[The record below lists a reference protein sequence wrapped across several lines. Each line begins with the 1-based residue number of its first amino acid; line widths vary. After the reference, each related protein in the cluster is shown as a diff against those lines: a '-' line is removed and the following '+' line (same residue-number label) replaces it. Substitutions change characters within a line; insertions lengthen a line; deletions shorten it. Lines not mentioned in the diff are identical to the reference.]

1 MTDLAGNTRVQ
12 SRGEETGSA
21 AAVVVLCGVQF
32 VDVLGVTVVVTALPR
47 MLADLGGTAAAGTL
61 VVTAYAMFFG
71 GLLMVASRVG
81 DRLGHRRVVLGALA
95 LFAVASVLGALAESV
110 WMLASA
116 RALQGAAAA
125 ASVPCALRLLT
136 TVVPEGP
143 VRRRAVAG
151 WSAAGATA
159 GASGFFVG
167 GVLTEI
173 VSWRAVFWLDIVL
186 AAVLAAAIMGTIP
199 RDHADASGV
208 RVGWRSSLLLIG
220 GAMGVVAGTTMLGE
234 DTWRVLGTVVT
245 ALGLLATG
253 GFVMLERRS
262 RHPLVER
269 AAWRTRGLRWGAFGS
284 FFATATTS
292 SSVIVATLYL
302 QDKLGLTPL
311 RAAMLLVSF
320 SILAVVGSALAP
332 RLVAMLGWSRS
343 MGAGLGIIAA
353 GTLVYAVWPQV
364 AGIGLAAAAGGLG
377 IGITSVAAN
386 DMGTTVDVHLKGTAA
401 GVLNT
406 AAQLGAAVGVA
417 AIGLVATATQPRV
430 AWLVV
435 VAFAAGAAVAAA
447 ASRVGDRERDPAR
460 RVPLRPRP

>member
-1 MTDLAGNTRVQ
+1 MGNRAAE
-12 SRGEETGSA
+12 SGSGSA
-21 AAVVVLCGVQF
+21 AVALCGVQF

-47 MLADLGGTAAAGTL
+47 MLADLGATPAAGTV

-71 GLLMVASRVG
+71 GLLMVASRIG
-81 DRLGHRRVVLGALA
+81 DRLGHRRVVLAALT
-95 LFAVASVLGALAESV
+95 LFAAASVLGALAGSV

-125 ASVPCALRLLT
+125 ASVPSALRLLT

-167 GVLTEI
+167 GVLTEV
-173 VSWRAVFWLDIVL
+173 VSWRAVFWLNIVL
-186 AAVLAAAIMGTIP
+186 AAGLAAGIVGTIP
-199 RDHADASGV
+199 RDHSDASED
-208 RVGWRSSLLLIG
+208 RIGWWSSLLLTG

-234 DTWRVLGTVVT
+234 GRSRALAVAVTV
-245 ALGLLATG
+245 LGLLAAA
-253 GFVMLERRS
+253 GFVLLERRL
-262 RHPLVER
+262 RRPLVAR
-269 AAWRTRGLRWGAFGS
+269 AAWRSSGLRWGAFGS
-284 FFATATTS
+284 FFVTATTS

-302 QDKLGLTPL
+302 QGKLGLTPL

-320 SILAVVGSALAP
+320 SILAIVGSTLSP
-332 RLVAMLGWSRS
+332 RLVAVLGWSHTVS
-343 MGAGLGIIAA
+343 AGLGVVAV
-353 GTLVYAVWPQV
+353 GTLVFVVWPQV
-364 AGIGLAAAAGGLG
+364 TGIGLAAAISGLG

-417 AIGLVATATQPRV
+417 AIGLIATTTQPRV

-435 VAFAAGAAVAAA
+435 AALAAGAAVATAS
-447 ASRVGDRERDPAR
+447 SRVGGR
-460 RVPLRPRP
+460 